1 MRYALAR
8 VADVACKYGARRCQ
22 IYDWRKRLRREG
34 RLVLPESA
42 GVASAFAAVVVEDAR
57 ERNNTV
63 ACIENR
69 HNGAPF

>member
-1 MRYALAR
+1 MRHALVR
-8 VADVACKYGARRCQ
+8 VADVAYKYGVTRWQ
-22 IYDWRKRLRREG
+22 IYDWRKWLRREG

-42 GVASAFAAVVVEDAR
+42 GVASAFAAVVVEDAP
-57 ERNNTV
+57 ERNDTV